1 MLGKLLKY
9 DLKWIYKVVGVFYV
23 LAFIFSVLG
32 RVISQIEDS
41 LVFLIITKV
50 LFGFAIAMIINSLVN
65 CMMRLWVRF
74 IRNIYKDESYLTH
87 TLPVSKTTIYESK
100 IIATIICVF
109 TTMVVSVVCLF
120 ICYYSKENIEALKGL
135 LEIAATTYNT
145 TVVKFLLL
153 IIFAIFLEIIYIMLV
168 GYVGIIFGYKSN
180 RNKMLNTLLVGFV
193 SYMAMQ
199 VLTLGIMYV
208 IALFSPDIMNL
219 FNTVNVVDIDIIKNV
234 MYIAIGIYSAYIFI
248 IYIVGNKALKKGV
261 NVD

>member
-1 MLGKLLKY
+1 
-9 DLKWIYKVVGVFYV
+9 
-23 LAFIFSVLG
+23 
-32 RVISQIEDS
+32 
-41 LVFLIITKV
+41 
-50 LFGFAIAMIINSLVN
+50 
-65 CMMRLWVRF
+65 
-74 IRNIYKDESYLTH
+74 
-87 TLPVSKTTIYESK
+87 
-100 IIATIICVF
+100 
-109 TTMVVSVVCLF
+109 
-120 ICYYSKENIEALKGL
+120 
-135 LEIAATTYNT
+135 
-145 TVVKFLLL
+145 
-153 IIFAIFLEIIYIMLV
+153 MLV